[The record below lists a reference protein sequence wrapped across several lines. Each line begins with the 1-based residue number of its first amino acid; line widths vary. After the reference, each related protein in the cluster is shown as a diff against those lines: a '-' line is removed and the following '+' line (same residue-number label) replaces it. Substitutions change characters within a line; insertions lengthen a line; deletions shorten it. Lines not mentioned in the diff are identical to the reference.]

1 MPIKKCQ
8 KDGKSGWKFGDSG
21 TCYTGPSGKAKAQ
34 KQAKAMFANGYKGKF
49 NEIYESTMKTLQNES
64 EDSNVDE
71 FISKCESLKEKKA
84 EDFIQPV
91 EDIQLVDDSD
101 FTV

>member
-64 EDSNVDE
+64 EDSNADE

>member
-21 TCYTGPSGKAKAQ
+21 TCYIGPSGKAKAQ

-64 EDSNVDE
+64 EDSNVNE
-71 FISKCESLKEKKA
+71 FISKCNSLKEKKA

>member
-64 EDSNVDE
+64 EEPNIDE
-71 FISKCESLKEKKA
+71 FTSKCNSLKEKKA

-91 EDIQLVDDSD
+91 EDIKLVDDSD

>member
-8 KDGKSGWKFGDSG
+8 KDGKSGWKFGNSG
-21 TCYTGPSGKAKAQ
+21 TCYIGPSGKAKAQ

-64 EDSNVDE
+64 EDSNVNE
-71 FISKCESLKEKKA
+71 FISKCNSLKEKKA

>member
-8 KDGKSGWKFGDSG
+8 KDRKSGWKFGNLG
-21 TCYTGPSGKAKAQ
+21 TCYIGPSGKAKAQ

-64 EDSNVDE
+64 EDSNVNE
-71 FISKCESLKEKKA
+71 FISKCNSLKEKKA

>member
-21 TCYTGPSGKAKAQ
+21 TCYTGPFGKAKAQ
-34 KQAKAMFANGYKGKF
+34 KQAKAMFTNGYKGKF

>member
-34 KQAKAMFANGYKGKF
+34 KQAKAMFANGYKRKF

-84 EDFIQPV
+84 ENFIQPV
-91 EDIQLVDDSD
+91 EDIQLVDGSD

>member
-8 KDGKSGWKFGDSG
+8 KDGKSGWKFGNSG
-21 TCYTGPSGKAKAQ
+21 TCYIGPSGKAKAQ

>member
-21 TCYTGPSGKAKAQ
+21 TCYIGPSGKAKAQ

-71 FISKCESLKEKKA
+71 FISKCNSLKEKKA

>member
-64 EDSNVDE
+64 EDSNVNE
-71 FISKCESLKEKKA
+71 FISKCNSLKEKKA

>member
-1 MPIKKCQ
+1 MPIKRCQ

-49 NEIYESTMKTLQNES
+49 NEIYESVMKSLQTEAEEPDFEAFGEKCNE
-64 EDSNVDE
+64 
-71 FISKCESLKEKKA
+71 LKNKKA
-84 EDFIQPV
+84 EDFIQPI
-91 EDIQLVDDSD
+91 EDIKLVDDSD
-101 FTV
+101 FAI